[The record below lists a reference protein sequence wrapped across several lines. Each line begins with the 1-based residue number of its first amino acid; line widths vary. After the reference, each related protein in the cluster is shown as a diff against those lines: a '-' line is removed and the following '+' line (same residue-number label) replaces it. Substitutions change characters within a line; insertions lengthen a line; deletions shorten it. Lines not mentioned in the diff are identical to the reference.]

1 MRSPWLRL
9 GVLTGLLAGSVH
21 AETNRAPVHMLVP
34 GFTVQELPV
43 KLSNQNNLRFA
54 PDGTLTS
61 LGYDGKVWR
70 LRDTNGDGL
79 EDTAE
84 PVWDRPTL
92 SVPLGMAWST
102 HGLYVSSKG
111 KVSLLRDT
119 NGDGRA
125 DTEEVIASGWPA
137 TDVGSGGVDAT
148 AVTLDKD
155 GNVFFGLLVADY
167 SNAYRL
173 RKRSELKPEEKT
185 WLQQRQR
192 AATNSP
198 SPLGG
203 ERAGVRADDEL
214 VSLYDL
220 NSKRGTIQRFDP
232 RTKRLETV
240 ATGLRVPVALA
251 FNREGDLFNT
261 DQEGET
267 WMPNGNP
274 LDELNHIILGRN
286 YGFPPRHEK
295 WLPDL
300 VSEPPVVAFGP
311 QHQSACGLVFNEA
324 REALNVGQAASLPA
338 ASVRGGRG
346 RDTARP
352 ETGRLPVPLPSA
364 PAQGLFGP
372 KWWEGDAFVAGESRG
387 KIWRV
392 RLVKTPHGYVGKS
405 YTIARL
411 DLLTLDLAISPKGD
425 LYVCC
430 HSGPPDWGTGPQ
442 GEGKIFKISY
452 TDPKAPQPVA
462 VWPASQT
469 EVRIAFDRPLD
480 PSVTNAFNV
489 GQAASLPGVEANAT
503 NRSDKQ
509 PASRAGWQPAL
520 PSIEF
525 GEYVSA
531 GDRFEVLKPP
541 YAVVEQQ
548 DATPRGRLAIRS
560 ASFGNDPRTLRLT
573 TDRHPFEVNYQ
584 LTIPALSASNIAVTL
599 AYDLEYDFHGA
610 RVSFFTD
617 LAKTKLED
625 LKDALA
631 MLVGDM
637 PVMPKNYDFV
647 IPPLNGSALQKFYGG
662 HLNPLLASPQALR
675 RADEFV
681 FGLRLEPP
689 AGATDLRIETDLLEK
704 VKVWSGSGQPLARLN
719 LSSSQAEFS
728 LIGVTSRV
736 AVILPSKR
744 GGSIPSI
751 RYRRAGENFDRNLPL
766 DSTIALWAPT
776 NRASAG
782 TDSRPVPKPQG
793 DWEHGRE
800 LFTGTT
806 LNCAKC
812 HRIRGEGGLAGP
824 DLSNLIHRDARS
836 VERDIREPGATL
848 HPDYVTYL
856 AELKN
861 GDSLTGFIR
870 SSGTGSL
877 PVSDR
882 AASSPRSPGAPET
895 NAAGRLAAR
904 PTLEDSVVL
913 FDADGKD
920 TVILRAD
927 LANLHPTGQSLMPTG
942 LLDALKPNDVRDLLT
957 FLLWEPPVRTKG
969 EAERVLAASS
979 PSPLGGERA
988 GERGDPTAASKTPSP
1003 LPALSAPGG
1012 SGEGKSKTLRIVL
1025 VASKQDHGPGQ
1036 HDYPRW
1042 QEKWLRLL
1050 SGLSHRSPGQ
1060 SDPGSPTAS
1069 ASASL
1074 SPGERAGVR
1083 AGQPSRSDPAP
1094 STSAQ
1099 SSQSLLTSAPT
1110 NVSVETAWEW
1120 PSAEQFATADVLVFY
1135 FWNHNWSPAR
1145 YAQFDAYQKRGG
1157 GVVILH
1163 SACIADR
1170 DAERLAERI
1179 GLSAQ
1184 PDKVS
1189 YRHMPFDLTFVA
1201 KDHPLLRGL
1210 PETLHFLDEP
1220 YWPLIG
1226 DPSRVTVLANGQVD
1240 GAPKPLVWTFERDG
1254 SEGRKGRVFGSI
1266 LGHYFW
1272 TLDDPLYRLL
1282 VLRAI
1287 AWAGHGEEADLTRM
1301 ALLEAALK

>member
-1 MRSPWLRL
+1 MIPLRALFAGLLVAGL
-9 GVLTGLLAGSVH
+9 GV
-21 AETNRAPVHMLVP
+21 RATEPVVRMLVP

-79 EDTAE
+79 EDIAE
-84 PVWDRPTL
+84 PFWDRPTL

-119 NGDGRA
+119 DADGRA
-125 DTEEVIASGWPA
+125 DSEEVIASGWPV

-155 GNVFFGLLVADY
+155 GNLFFGLLVADY

-173 RKRSELKPEEKT
+173 RKRGDLKPAEVEGLKQNGR
-185 WLQQRQR
+185 WREPAGPE
-192 AATNSP
+192 AAN
-198 SPLGG
+198 
-203 ERAGVRADDEL
+203 DEF
-214 VSLYDL
+214 SLYDL
-220 NSKRGTIQRFDP
+220 NSKRGTIQKFDP
-232 RTKRLETV
+232 HTKRLETV

-274 LDELNHIILGRN
+274 LDELNHVILGRN
-286 YGFPPRHEK
+286 YGFPPRHDR

-300 VSEPPVVAFGP
+300 VSEPPVVGFGP
-311 QHQSACGLVFNEA
+311 QHQSACGLVFNEPRA
-324 REALNVGQAASLPA
+324 KSEVGSRK
-338 ASVRGGRG
+338 S
-346 RDTARP
+346 
-352 ETGRLPVPLPSA
+352 EVPLA
-364 PAQGLFGP
+364 AFPAQGLFGP

-411 DLLTLDLAISPKGD
+411 SMLTLDLAISPKGD

-442 GEGKIFKISY
+442 GEGRIFKISY

-462 VWPASQT
+462 VWPASPT

-480 PSVTNAFNV
+480 PSVTNSAMK
-489 GQAASLPGVEANAT
+489 AA
-503 NRSDKQ
+503 
-509 PASRAGWQPAL
+509 
-520 PSIEF
+520 IEF

-548 DATPRGRLAIRS
+548 AAIPRG
-560 ASFGNDPRTLRLT
+560 
-573 TDRHPFEVNYQ
+573 Q
-584 LTIPALSASNIAVTL
+584 LTVHGAELSEDRQELLLRTGEHSLASNYALSLFFAANRQSYAVETE
-599 AYDLEYDFHGA
+599 YDLTGVRA
-610 RVSFFTD
+610 IVLGRSIRGT
-617 LAKTKLED
+617 LAKTLSEVGLGEQAHRLGGTPDDFRQTIIDTWMPVPDAEVAARLVSPWQGPQRVVDALRSRGQSGFRVDLHPARQLANLAVTGDVEFYIQSPAKRAVYSSRNPQGRFALRLPLTTNHYEVRVRYEGEREPKLEIGTLPTPD
-625 LKDALA
+625 GRMK
-631 MLVGDM
+631 
-637 PVMPKNYDFV
+637 
-647 IPPLNGSALQKFYGG
+647 
-662 HLNPLLASPQALR
+662 PLLPSDSYAFR
-675 RADEFV
+675 
-681 FGLRLEPP
+681 
-689 AGATDLRIETDLLEK
+689 
-704 VKVWSGSGQPLARLN
+704 
-719 LSSSQAEFS
+719 LSSA
-728 LIGVTSRV
+728 
-736 AVILPSKR
+736 
-744 GGSIPSI
+744 
-751 RYRRAGENFDRNLPL
+751 
-766 DSTIALWAPT
+766 
-776 NRASAG
+776 ASAG

-800 LFTGTT
+800 LFNGTA

-812 HRIRGEGGLAGP
+812 HRIRGEGGVAGP

-836 VERDIREPGATL
+836 VERDIREPSATL

-870 SSGTGSL
+870 SQGDDSI
-877 PVSDR
+877 
-882 AASSPRSPGAPET
+882 
-895 NAAGRLAAR
+895 RLF
-904 PTLEDSVVL
+904 E
-913 FDADGKD
+913 ADGKD
-920 TVILRAD
+920 TVIPRAD
-927 LANLHPTGQSLMPTG
+927 LQNLHPTGQSLMPTS
-942 LLDALKPNDVRDLLT
+942 LLDTLKPDDVRDLMT
-957 FLLWEPPVRTKG
+957 FLLWEPPVRTKA
-969 EAERVLAASS
+969 EAERVLGAPFS
-979 PSPLGGERA
+979 
-988 GERGDPTAASKTPSP
+988 DPARTSLPTSTPDRRTA
-1003 LPALSAPGG
+1003 
-1012 SGEGKSKTLRIVL
+1012 LRIVL

-1050 SGLSHRSPGQ
+1050 
-1060 SDPGSPTAS
+1060 
-1069 ASASL
+1069 
-1074 SPGERAGVR
+1074 
-1083 AGQPSRSDPAP
+1083 
-1094 STSAQ
+1094 AQ
-1099 SSQSLLTSAPT
+1099 AAT
-1110 NVSVETAWEW
+1110 NAAVEKAWEW

-1135 FWNHNWSPAR
+1135 FWNHDWSPTR
-1145 YAQFDAYQKRGG
+1145 YAQLDTYQQRGG

-1170 DAERLAERI
+1170 EPEKLAERI

-1184 PDKVS
+1184 PGTVS
-1189 YRHMPFDLTFVA
+1189 YRHMPFELRFTA
-1201 KDHPLLRGL
+1201 KHHPLAHGL

-1226 DPSRVTVLANGQVD
+1226 DPARVTVLATGRVD
-1240 GAPKPLVWTFERDG
+1240 GADKPLVWTFERPGVDG
-1254 SEGRKGRVFGSI
+1254 RSGRVFGSI

-1287 AWAGHGEEADLTRM
+1287 AWAGGAELDRLRSATLP
-1301 ALLEAALK
+1301 EAALK

>member
-1 MRSPWLRL
+1 MLSRWMFLLSAC
-9 GVLTGLLAGSVH
+9 LAGTFARG
-21 AETNRAPVHMLVP
+21 AETNRPPVHMLVP

-54 PDGTLTS
+54 PDGSLTS

-70 LRDTNGDGL
+70 LRDTNGDSL

-84 PVWDRPTL
+84 PFWDQPTL

-119 NGDGRA
+119 NGDSRA

-148 AVTLDKD
+148 AVTLDQE

-173 RKRSELKPEEKT
+173 RKRSDLKPAEVE
-185 WLQQRQR
+185 WLKQNGRWR
-192 AATNSP
+192 EPAGPEAAN
-198 SPLGG
+198 
-203 ERAGVRADDEL
+203 DEF
-214 VSLYDL
+214 SLYDL
-220 NSKRGTIQRFDP
+220 NSKRGTIQKFDP
-232 RTKRLETV
+232 RKKQLETV

-286 YGFPPRHEK
+286 YGFPPRHDK

-300 VSEPPVVAFGP
+300 LSEPPVVAFGP
-311 QHQSACGLVFNEA
+311 QHQSACGLVFNEP
-324 REALNVGQAASLPA
+324 RLKTENWRLNTGIPLPA
-338 ASVRGGRG
+338 F
-346 RDTARP
+346 
-352 ETGRLPVPLPSA
+352 

-372 KWWEGDAFVAGESRG
+372 KWWDGDAFVAGESRG

-442 GEGKIFKISY
+442 GEGKIFKLSY

-462 VWPASQT
+462 VWPASPT

-480 PSVTNAFNV
+480 PSVTNAV
-489 GQAASLPGVEANAT
+489 RGDAA
-503 NRSDKQ
+503 K
-509 PASRAGWQPAL
+509 
-520 PSIEF
+520 IEF
-525 GEYVSA
+525 GEYVTA

-548 DATPRGRLAIRS
+548 NATPRGRLAVSKVSLSR
-560 ASFGNDPRTLRLT
+560 DRQELVLT
-573 TDRHPFEVNYQ
+573 TSEH
-584 LTIPALSASNIAVTL
+584 S
-599 AYDLEYDFHGA
+599 
-610 RVSFFTD
+610 
-617 LAKTKLED
+617 
-625 LKDALA
+625 
-631 MLVGDM
+631 
-637 PVMPKNYDFV
+637 
-647 IPPLNGSALQKFYGG
+647 
-662 HLNPLLASPQALR
+662 LLANH
-675 RADEFV
+675 
-681 FGLRLEPP
+681 
-689 AGATDLRIETDLLEK
+689 T
-704 VKVWSGSGQPLARLN
+704 
-719 LSSSQAEFS
+719 
-728 LIGVTSRV
+728 
-736 AVILPSKR
+736 VILPLGGRFEGQTIEAEYDLTGVRAVVLGRSTKVAFIDNLCAVGLDKLALRIHVEPGDWHIPKADSWMPVPDAETAAKLVYPWRGAREVLAAIRSRGCTGLQLDLLPTPRLTNLIVSASTEFTVYSSSPSKAATLMTNGLFITDAPIAPR
-744 GGSIPSI
+744 ESQVSVWFKGSTTRHLSFATVSAEDGVVRPVS
-751 RYRRAGENFDRNLPL
+751 PL
-766 DSTIALWAPT
+766 AFHVSHAPT

-800 LFTGTT
+800 LFTGTA

-812 HRIRGEGGLAGP
+812 HRIRGEGGLTGP

-836 VERDIREPGATL
+836 VERDIREPSATL

-870 SSGTGSL
+870 SQG
-877 PVSDR
+877 D
-882 AASSPRSPGAPET
+882 
-895 NAAGRLAAR
+895 
-904 PTLEDSVVL
+904 DSIRL

-920 TVILRAD
+920 TVVPRAD
-927 LANLHPTGQSLMPTG
+927 LQNLHPTGQSLMPTG
-942 LLDALKPNDVRDLLT
+942 LLDSLKPDDVRDLLT
-957 FLLWEPPVRTKG
+957 FLLWEPPVRTKA
-969 EAERVLAASS
+969 EAARVLKASS
-979 PSPLGGERA
+979 PSPLGGEWA
-988 GERGDPTAASKTPSP
+988 GERGNPTAALKQPSP
-1003 LPALSAPGG
+1003 LPALSPPGG
-1012 SGEGKSKTLRIVL
+1012 SGVGNYKALRIVL

-1050 SGLSHRSPGQ
+1050 PL
-1060 SDPGSPTAS
+1060 A
-1069 ASASL
+1069 A
-1074 SPGERAGVR
+1074 
-1083 AGQPSRSDPAP
+1083 
-1094 STSAQ
+1094 
-1099 SSQSLLTSAPT
+1099 T
-1110 NVSVETAWEW
+1110 NAVVEKAWEW

-1135 FWNHNWSPAR
+1135 FWNHDWSPAR
-1145 YAQFDAYQKRGG
+1145 YAQFDAYQQRGG

-1170 DAERLAERI
+1170 EPEKLAERI
-1179 GLSAQ
+1179 GLSAT
-1184 PDKVS
+1184 PGTVS
-1189 YRHMPFDLTFVA
+1189 YRHMPFDLQLVA
-1201 KDHPLLRGL
+1201 KIHPLTRGL
-1210 PETLHFLDEP
+1210 PERLHFLDEP

-1226 DPSRVTVLANGQVD
+1226 DPKRVTVLAQGIVD
-1240 GAPKPLVWTFERDG
+1240 GAAKPLVWTFERTGQDG
-1254 SEGRKGRVFGSI
+1254 RSGRVFGSI

-1272 TLDDPLYRLL
+1272 TLDDPLYRVL

-1287 AWAGHGEEADLTRM
+1287 AWAGGADLNRLTDA
-1301 ALLEAALK
+1301 ALLEAAVK

>member
-1 MRSPWLRL
+1 MLSRWLL
-9 GVLTGLLAGSVH
+9 LLSAGFASLLARSDATNGS
-21 AETNRAPVHMLVP
+21 PVHLLVP
-34 GFTVQELPV
+34 GFTAQELPI

-84 PVWDRPTL
+84 PFWERPSL
-92 SVPLGMAWST
+92 SVPLGMAWT
-102 HGLYVSSKG
+102 TDGLYVSSKG
-111 KVSLLRDT
+111 KVSRLRDT

-125 DTEEVIASGWPA
+125 DTEDVVASGWPA

-155 GNVFFGLLVADY
+155 GNLFFGLLVADY

-173 RKRSELKPEEKT
+173 RKRSDLKPAEVE
-185 WLQQRQR
+185 WLKQNGRWQEPTGPD
-192 AATNSP
+192 AAN
-198 SPLGG
+198 
-203 ERAGVRADDEL
+203 DEF
-214 VSLYDL
+214 SLYDL
-220 NSKRGTIQRFDP
+220 NSKRGTIQKFDP

-274 LDELNHIILGRN
+274 LDELNHILLGRN
-286 YGFPPRHEK
+286 YGFPPRHER

-300 VSEPPVVAFGP
+300 VSEPPVVSFGP
-311 QHQSACGLVFNEA
+311 QHQSACGLVFNEPHVA
-324 REALNVGQAASLPA
+324 ADVRRRTGQKSVPPPHVG
-338 ASVRGGRG
+338 GY
-346 RDTARP
+346 
-352 ETGRLPVPLPSA
+352 EVPLPA
-364 PAQGLFGP
+364 FPAQGLFGP

-392 RLVKTPHGYVGKS
+392 SLVKTPHGYVGKS

-462 VWPASQT
+462 VWPASPT
-469 EVRIAFDRPLD
+469 EVRIAFDRPLNQFD
-480 PSVTNAFNV
+480 SAMILR
-489 GQAASLPGVEANAT
+489 GSAE
-503 NRSDKQ
+503 
-509 PASRAGWQPAL
+509 
-520 PSIEF
+520 IEF
-525 GEYVSA
+525 GEYTSA
-531 GDRFEVLKPP
+531 GDRFEALKPP
-541 YAVVEQQ
+541 YTVVEQQ
-548 DATPRGRLAIRS
+548 DATPKGKLAVRKIRLGSDKRVVM
-560 ASFGNDPRTLRLT
+560 FT
-573 TDRHPFEVNYQ
+573 TDPHPLAVTY
-584 LTIPALSASNIAVTL
+584 ALSLRTAGFEA
-599 AYDLEYDFHGA
+599 AYDF
-610 RVSFFTD
+610 
-617 LAKTKLED
+617 
-625 LKDALA
+625 
-631 MLVGDM
+631 
-637 PVMPKNYDFV
+637 
-647 IPPLNGSALQKFYGG
+647 
-662 HLNPLLASPQALR
+662 
-675 RADEFV
+675 
-681 FGLRLEPP
+681 
-689 AGATDLRIETDLLEK
+689 
-704 VKVWSGSGQPLARLN
+704 
-719 LSSSQAEFS
+719 LSSSQHPDSEAQDGN
-728 LIGVTSRV
+728 L
-736 AVILPSKR
+736 L
-744 GGSIPSI
+744 GSTRLVS
-751 RYRRAGENFDRNLPL
+751 
-766 DSTIALWAPT
+766 WAPT

-782 TDSRPVPKPQG
+782 TDSRPAPKPQG

-800 LFTGTT
+800 LFTGTA

-836 VERDIREPGATL
+836 VERDIREPSATL

-856 AELKN
+856 AELKG

-870 SSGTGSL
+870 SQG
-877 PVSDR
+877 D
-882 AASSPRSPGAPET
+882 
-895 NAAGRLAAR
+895 
-904 PTLEDSVVL
+904 DSIRL

-920 TVILRAD
+920 TVVPRAD

-942 LLDALKPNDVRDLLT
+942 LLDTLKPDDVRDLLT
-957 FLLWEPPVRTKG
+957 FLLWEPPVRAKA

-988 GERGDPTAASKTPSP
+988 GERGNPNSSAKSPTP
-1003 LPALSAPGG
+1003 LPALSPPPG
-1012 SGEGKSKTLRIVL
+1012 SGEGKTNGVLRIVL

-1042 QEKWLRLL
+1042 QEKWMRLL
-1050 SGLSHRSPGQ
+1050 TL
-1060 SDPGSPTAS
+1060 A
-1069 ASASL
+1069 A
-1074 SPGERAGVR
+1074 
-1083 AGQPSRSDPAP
+1083 
-1094 STSAQ
+1094 
-1099 SSQSLLTSAPT
+1099 T
-1110 NVSVETAWEW
+1110 NAVVEKAWEW

-1135 FWNHNWSPAR
+1135 FWNHDWSPAR
-1145 YAQFDAYQKRGG
+1145 YAQLDAFQQRGG

-1170 DAERLAERI
+1170 EPEQLAERI
-1179 GLSAQ
+1179 GLSAM
-1184 PDKVS
+1184 PGTVS
-1189 YRHMPFDLTFVA
+1189 YRHMPFDLHLVA
-1201 KDHPLLRGL
+1201 RNHPLTRGL
-1210 PETLHFLDEP
+1210 PEWLHFLDEP

-1226 DPSRVTVLANGQVD
+1226 NPKRVNVLAEGIVD
-1240 GAPKPLVWTFERDG
+1240 GTPRPLVWTYEREG
-1254 SEGRKGRVFGSI
+1254 NEGRRGRVFGSI

-1272 TLDDPLYRLL
+1272 TLDDPLYRVL

-1287 AWAGHGEEADLTRM
+1287 AWAGGADLNRLSQA
-1301 ALLEAALK
+1301 ALLEAAMK

>member
-1 MRSPWLRL
+1 
-9 GVLTGLLAGSVH
+9 
-21 AETNRAPVHMLVP
+21 MLVP

-54 PDGTLTS
+54 PDGSLTS

-70 LRDTNGDGL
+70 LRDTNGDAL

-84 PVWDRPTL
+84 PFWDRPSL

-102 HGLYVSSKG
+102 AGLYVSSKG

-119 NGDGRA
+119 NADGRA
-125 DTEEVIASGWPA
+125 DTEDIIASGWPA

-148 AVTLDKD
+148 AVTLDQE
-155 GNVFFGLLVADY
+155 GNLFFGLLVADY
-167 SNAYRL
+167 ANAYRL
-173 RKRSELKPEEKT
+173 RKRGELKPDEVE
-185 WLQQRQR
+185 WLKQSGRWKEPSGPE
-192 AATNSP
+192 AAN
-198 SPLGG
+198 
-203 ERAGVRADDEL
+203 DEF
-214 VSLYDL
+214 SLYDL
-220 NSKRGTIQRFDP
+220 NSKRGTIQKFNP

-324 REALNVGQAASLPA
+324 QAASPVA
-338 ASVRGGRG
+338 ADVRRRTAGKSVPPPHVGGY
-346 RDTARP
+346 
-352 ETGRLPVPLPSA
+352 EVPLPA
-364 PAQGLFGP
+364 FPAQGLFGP

-462 VWPASQT
+462 VWPASPT
-469 EVRIAFDRPLD
+469 EVRIAFDRPLN

-489 GQAASLPGVEANAT
+489 AQAASLPGAEAGAT
-503 NRSDKQ
+503 NRSDQQ

-520 PSIEF
+520 PTIEF

-548 DATPRGRLAIRS
+548 DATPRGQLAIHEYRLEDE
-560 ASFGNDPRTLRLT
+560 GHTLVLT
-573 TDRHPFEVNYQ
+573 TDPHPLEVSYA
-584 LTIPALSASNIAVTL
+584 LTIPGVSGVSTVPSTGSVDLDYGFTGVSATWSSKEARLFWQGWLPHPSWLVATRILKGMQRVETMLGTAGHLESTSRSVTRPANYSLVRTGPGPGGRRNFAVVHDIARNVFVFSDGHVL
-599 AYDLEYDFHGA
+599 
-610 RVSFFTD
+610 
-617 LAKTKLED
+617 
-625 LKDALA
+625 DALA
-631 MLVGDM
+631 PSHFYWTNTQQGLAM
-637 PVMPKNYDFV
+637 PLSVSDV
-647 IPPLNGSALQKFYGG
+647 IVP
-662 HLNPLLASPQALR
+662 
-675 RADEFV
+675 
-681 FGLRLEPP
+681 
-689 AGATDLRIETDLLEK
+689 
-704 VKVWSGSGQPLARLN
+704 
-719 LSSSQAEFS
+719 
-728 LIGVTSRV
+728 
-736 AVILPSKR
+736 
-744 GGSIPSI
+744 
-751 RYRRAGENFDRNLPL
+751 
-766 DSTIALWAPT
+766 WAPT

-800 LFTGTT
+800 LFTGTA

-836 VERDIREPGATL
+836 VERDIREPSATL

-870 SSGTGSL
+870 SQSRTGSL
-877 PVSDR
+877 PVPDR
-882 AASSPRSPGAPET
+882 GASSPRSPGET
-895 NAAGRLAAR
+895 NAAEPGRLAAR
-904 PTLEDSVVL
+904 PALEDSVVL
-913 FDADGKD
+913 FDAYGKD
-920 TVILRAD
+920 TVIPRTD

-942 LLDALKPNDVRDLLT
+942 LLDTLKPDDVRDLLT
-957 FLLWEPPVRTKG
+957 FLLWEPPVRTKA
-969 EAERVLAASS
+969 EAERVLATSA
-979 PSPLGGERA
+979 PSPLGGERGNSTTA
-988 GERGDPTAASKTPSP
+988 LKQPTP
-1003 LPALSAPGG
+1003 LPALSPPAG
-1012 SGEGKSKTLRIVL
+1012 SGEGKASAPLRIVL

-1050 SGLSHRSPGQ
+1050 SSLAHSSPSQ
-1060 SDPGSPTAS
+1060 SDSGSPTAS
-1069 ASASL
+1069 ATVPL
-1074 SPGERAGVR
+1074 SSGERDRVR
-1083 AGQPSRSDPAP
+1083 AGQPSRPAP
-1094 STSAQ
+1094 APPFNPQ
-1099 SSQSLLTSAPT
+1099 SSQSLLTPAPT

-1120 PSAEQFATADVLVFY
+1120 LSADQFATADVLVFY
-1135 FWNHNWSPAR
+1135 FWNHDWSPAR

-1157 GVVILH
+1157 GVVVLH

-1170 DAERLAERI
+1170 EPEKLAERI
-1179 GLSAQ
+1179 GLSAT
-1184 PDKVS
+1184 PGTVS
-1189 YRHMPFDLTFVA
+1189 YRHMPFDLSFVA
-1201 KDHPLLRGL
+1201 KDHPLVRGL
-1210 PETLHFLDEP
+1210 PERLQFLDEP

-1240 GAPKPLVWTFERDG
+1240 GAPKPLVWTFERAGADG
-1254 SEGRKGRVFGSI
+1254 HTGRVFGSI

-1282 VLRAI
+1282 VLRGI
-1287 AWAGHGEEADLTRM
+1287 AWAGGADLNRLADA
-1301 ALLEAALK
+1301 ALMEAAVK

>member
-1 MRSPWLRL
+1 M
-9 GVLTGLLAGSVH
+9 LAAGFCLPAA
-21 AETNRAPVHMLVP
+21 AETNRPPVHMLVP

-84 PVWDRPTL
+84 PFWDQPTL

-111 KVSLLRDT
+111 KVSLLRDIDA
-119 NGDGRA
+119 DGRA

-148 AVTLDKD
+148 AVTLDRD

-173 RKRSELKPEEKT
+173 RKRSDLKPAEVE
-185 WLQQRQR
+185 WLKQNGRWR
-192 AATNSP
+192 EPAGPEAAN
-198 SPLGG
+198 
-203 ERAGVRADDEL
+203 DEF
-214 VSLYDL
+214 SLYDL
-220 NSKRGTIQRFDP
+220 NSKRGTVQKFDP
-232 RTKRLETV
+232 RTKQLETV
-240 ATGLRVPVALA
+240 STGLRVPVALA

-300 VSEPPVVAFGP
+300 ISEPPVVAFGP
-311 QHQSACGLVFNEA
+311 QHQSACGLVFNDPHSKSE
-324 REALNVGQAASLPA
+324 VGSRK
-338 ASVRGGRG
+338 S
-346 RDTARP
+346 
-352 ETGRLPVPLPSA
+352 EVPLA
-364 PAQGLFGP
+364 AFPAQGLFGP

-462 VWPASQT
+462 VWPASPS

-480 PSVTNAFNV
+480 PSVTNLFGSAEHRSAGSSTN
-489 GQAASLPGVEANAT
+489 LPSNAR
-503 NRSDKQ
+503 RSD
-509 PASRAGWQPAL
+509 AY
-520 PSIEF
+520 IEF

-548 DATPRGRLAIRS
+548 DATPRGKLAIRG
-560 ASFGNDPRTLRLT
+560 ASFGTVWHTLIIKTDP
-573 TDRHPFEVNYQ
+573 HPLDVPYSINFGG
-584 LTIPALSASNIAVTL
+584 IL
-599 AYDLEYDFHGA
+599 AEFAKTAPSTVDLEYSFTGA
-610 RVSFFTD
+610 EAQTSKKRDDTI
-617 LAKTKLED
+617 KLEALWYPHPD
-625 LKDALA
+625 WQITKALTRGSIEHQLFEQGRNCSRFNLQSSVEIPTGEFGLKPITTADRFAIQWTVSATNITDGSRRGVRLEAMSEAWCDSWTHPELA
-631 MLVGDM
+631 A
-637 PVMPKNYDFV
+637 YDF
-647 IPPLNGSALQKFYGG
+647 
-662 HLNPLLASPQALR
+662 LR
-675 RADEFV
+675 KET
-681 FGLRLEPP
+681 LP
-689 AGATDLRIETDLLEK
+689 A
-704 VKVWSGSGQPLARLN
+704 PLAW
-719 LSSSQAEFS
+719 FH
-728 LIGVTSRV
+728 
-736 AVILPSKR
+736 LP
-744 GGSIPSI
+744 
-751 RYRRAGENFDRNLPL
+751 
-766 DSTIALWAPT
+766 WAPT

-800 LFTGTT
+800 LFTGTA
-806 LNCAKC
+806 LNCTKC
-812 HRIRGEGGLAGP
+812 HRIRGDGGLAGP

-836 VERDIREPGATL
+836 VERDIREPSATL

-870 SSGTGSL
+870 SQNRTGSL
-877 PVSDR
+877 PVPDR
-882 AASSPRSPGAPET
+882 GPSSPRSPGAPET
-895 NAAGRLAAR
+895 NTTGRLAAR
-904 PTLEDSVVL
+904 PALEDAVIL

-920 TVILRAD
+920 TVIPRAD
-927 LANLHPTGQSLMPTG
+927 LQNLHPTGQSLMPTG
-942 LLDALKPNDVRDLLT
+942 LLDNLKPDDVRDLLT
-957 FLLWEPPVRTKG
+957 FLLWEPPVRTKA
-969 EAERVLAASS
+969 EAERILAIST

-988 GERGDPTAASKTPSP
+988 GERGSQDSSSKPPSP
-1003 LPALSAPGG
+1003 LPALSPPAG
-1012 SGEGKSKTLRIVL
+1012 SGEGKTNVALRIVL

-1050 SGLSHRSPGQ
+1050 PL
-1060 SDPGSPTAS
+1060 A
-1069 ASASL
+1069 A
-1074 SPGERAGVR
+1074 
-1083 AGQPSRSDPAP
+1083 
-1094 STSAQ
+1094 
-1099 SSQSLLTSAPT
+1099 T
-1110 NVSVETAWEW
+1110 NTVVEKAWEW

-1135 FWNHNWSPAR
+1135 FWNHDWSPAR
-1145 YAQFDAYQKRGG
+1145 YAQFDAYQQRGG

-1170 DAERLAERI
+1170 EPEQLAERI
-1179 GLSAQ
+1179 GLSAT
-1184 PDKVS
+1184 PGTVS
-1189 YRHMPFDLTFVA
+1189 YRHMPFELQLAKGHALT
-1201 KDHPLLRGL
+1201 HGL
-1210 PETLHFLDEP
+1210 PERLQFLDEP

-1226 DPSRVTVLANGQVD
+1226 DPSRVTVLAHGQVD
-1240 GAPKPLVWTFERDG
+1240 GVPRPLVWTFERG
-1254 SEGRKGRVFGSI
+1254 GGAGRKGRVFGSI

-1287 AWAGHGEEADLTRM
+1287 AWSGHAGSVDLSRM
-1301 ALLEAALK
+1301 AGIEAAIR

>member
-1 MRSPWLRL
+1 MLSRWLL
-9 GVLTGLLAGSVH
+9 LLTAGLASLFAQGGVTNGS
-21 AETNRAPVHMLVP
+21 PVHLLVP

-84 PVWDRPTL
+84 PFWDRPTL

-102 HGLYVSSKG
+102 RGLYVSSKG

-119 NGDGRA
+119 DGDDRA
-125 DTEEVIASGWPA
+125 DTEDVIASGWPA

-155 GNVFFGLLVADY
+155 GNLFFGLLVADY

-173 RKRSELKPEEKT
+173 RKRSDLKPAEVD
-185 WLQQRQR
+185 WLKQNGRWQEPTGPD
-192 AATNSP
+192 AAN
-198 SPLGG
+198 
-203 ERAGVRADDEL
+203 DEF
-214 VSLYDL
+214 SLYDL
-220 NSKRGTIQRFDP
+220 NSQRGTIQKFDP

-267 WMPNGNP
+267 WMPHGNP

-286 YGFPPRHEK
+286 YGFPPRHER

-300 VSEPPVVAFGP
+300 ASEPPVVAFGP
-311 QHQSACGLVFNEA
+311 QHQSACGLVFNEPRVA
-324 REALNVGQAASLPA
+324 DDVRRRTGQKSVPPPHVG
-338 ASVRGGRG
+338 GY
-346 RDTARP
+346 
-352 ETGRLPVPLPSA
+352 EVPLPA
-364 PAQGLFGP
+364 FPAQGLFGP
-372 KWWEGDAFVAGESRG
+372 KWWEGDAFVASESRG

-452 TDPKAPQPVA
+452 TDTKAPQPVA
-462 VWPASQT
+462 VWPASGT

-480 PSVTNAFNV
+480 PGVTNAV
-489 GQAASLPGVEANAT
+489 RGDAA
-503 NRSDKQ
+503 K
-509 PASRAGWQPAL
+509 
-520 PSIEF
+520 IEF

-548 DATPRGRLAIRS
+548 DATPRGSLLVHQAQLRDE
-560 ASFGNDPRTLRLT
+560 NRTLLLT
-573 TDRHPFEVNYQ
+573 TDPHPLSVLYCLAFDRWEV
-584 LTIPALSASNIAVTL
+584 
-599 AYDLEYDFHGA
+599 AYDFNGVYILDFHKTNWGKLPRVVKDAALALGFGA
-610 RVSFFTD
+610 RSLDEAVSESLG
-617 LAKTKLED
+617 LATEIEANRRLLPTSIEPRRSG
-625 LKDALA
+625 L
-631 MLVGDM
+631 
-637 PVMPKNYDFV
+637 
-647 IPPLNGSALQKFYGG
+647 GG
-662 HLNPLLASPQALR
+662 R
-675 RADEFV
+675 IRT
-681 FGLRLEPP
+681 RL
-689 AGATDLRIETDLLEK
+689 D
-704 VKVWSGSGQPLARLN
+704 
-719 LSSSQAEFS
+719 
-728 LIGVTSRV
+728 
-736 AVILPSKR
+736 
-744 GGSIPSI
+744 
-751 RYRRAGENFDRNLPL
+751 LPL
-766 DSTIALWAPT
+766 DTGGVSVRSKNAVSISYMSDLGDRPGLMSQSAYASSKRFPFGFVAELQWNPTHNSHEFWIEGDDGAPSAFLTYFRKGDNTERIVPLQNMWLPWAPT

-782 TDSRPVPKPQG
+782 TDSRPAPKPQG

-800 LFTGTT
+800 LFTGTA

-836 VERDIREPGATL
+836 VERDIREPSATL

-870 SSGTGSL
+870 SQSRTGSL

-882 AASSPRSPGAPET
+882 GASSPRSRGET
-895 NAAGRLAAR
+895 AAEPDRLAAR
-904 PTLEDSVVL
+904 PTSEDAVVL

-920 TVILRAD
+920 TVIPRTD

-942 LLDALKPNDVRDLLT
+942 LLDSLKPDDVRDLLT
-957 FLLWEPPVRTKG
+957 FLLWEPPLRAKA

-979 PSPLGGERA
+979 PT
-988 GERGDPTAASKTPSP
+988 PT
-1003 LPALSAPGG
+1003 PALSPPVGN
-1012 SGEGKSKTLRIVL
+1012 GKLKTNETLRIVL

-1036 HDYPRW
+1036 HDYPHW
-1042 QEKWLRLL
+1042 QEKWMRLL
-1050 SGLSHRSPGQ
+1050 AL
-1060 SDPGSPTAS
+1060 A
-1069 ASASL
+1069 A
-1074 SPGERAGVR
+1074 
-1083 AGQPSRSDPAP
+1083 
-1094 STSAQ
+1094 
-1099 SSQSLLTSAPT
+1099 T
-1110 NVSVETAWEW
+1110 NAVVEKAWEW
-1120 PSAEQFATADVLVFY
+1120 PTAEQFATANVLVFY
-1135 FWNHNWSPAR
+1135 FWNHDWSPAR
-1145 YAQFDAYQKRGG
+1145 YAQLDAYQQRGG

-1170 DAERLAERI
+1170 KPEQLAERI

-1184 PDKVS
+1184 PGTVS
-1189 YRHMPFDLTFVA
+1189 YRHMPFDLHLVA
-1201 KDHPLLRGL
+1201 REHPLTRGL
-1210 PETLHFLDEP
+1210 PEWLHFLDEP

-1226 DPSRVTVLANGQVD
+1226 DLNRVNVLAEAIVD
-1240 GAPKPLVWTFERDG
+1240 GAPKPLVWTHERAGQDG
-1254 SEGRKGRVFGSI
+1254 RRGRVFGSI

-1287 AWAGHGEEADLTRM
+1287 AWTGGADLNRLTDA
-1301 ALLEAALK
+1301 ALLEAAVK

>member
-1 MRSPWLRL
+1 
-9 GVLTGLLAGSVH
+9 
-21 AETNRAPVHMLVP
+21 MLVP
-34 GFTVQELPV
+34 GFTVHELPV

-54 PDGTLTS
+54 PDGSLTS

-84 PVWDRPTL
+84 PVWDQPTL

-102 HGLYVSSKG
+102 AGLYVSSKG

-119 NGDGRA
+119 NADGRA
-125 DTEEVIASGWPA
+125 ETEDIIASGWPA

-148 AVTLDKD
+148 AVTLDQE
-155 GNVFFGLLVADY
+155 GNLFFGLLVADY
-167 SNAYRL
+167 ANAYRL
-173 RKRSELKPEEKT
+173 RKRGELKPAEVE
-185 WLQQRQR
+185 WLKQSGRWKEPSGPE
-192 AATNSP
+192 AAN
-198 SPLGG
+198 
-203 ERAGVRADDEL
+203 DEF
-214 VSLYDL
+214 SLYDL
-220 NSKRGTIQRFDP
+220 NSKRGTIQKLDP

-286 YGFPPRHEK
+286 YGFPPRHGK

-311 QHQSACGLVFNEA
+311 QHQSACGLVFNES
-324 REALNVGQAASLPA
+324 RLKTENWRLNTGIPLPA
-338 ASVRGGRG
+338 F
-346 RDTARP
+346 
-352 ETGRLPVPLPSA
+352 

-462 VWPASQT
+462 VWPASPT

-489 GQAASLPGVEANAT
+489 GQAASLPGSEAGAT
-503 NRSDKQ
+503 NRSDQQ

-520 PSIEF
+520 PTIEF

-548 DATPRGRLAIRS
+548 DATPRGKLVVRRGRLRDDNRTLVLTTDPHTLAVNYALNVGGWEVGYDFQGCYIYASTPTAWGKVPNAVKSRLQNLGIGQESAEWTGGSLLGIGIGRELNRGFGISVGNPAKDGQTDAYTSLNLPPDTVAVSVRSDAEVEMQVGGVFERPEIRS
-560 ASFGNDPRTLRLT
+560 AAFVTTTKQVSGHWGSLNWNTAYNGTLLFLRGPGT
-573 TDRHPFEVNYQ
+573 ASAQ
-584 LTIPALSASNIAVTL
+584 LTFLGRGETQERTIP
-599 AYDLEYDFHGA
+599 LEA
-610 RVSFFTD
+610 
-617 LAKTKLED
+617 
-625 LKDALA
+625 
-631 MLVGDM
+631 
-637 PVMPKNYDFV
+637 
-647 IPPLNGSALQKFYGG
+647 I
-662 HLNPLLASPQALR
+662 
-675 RADEFV
+675 
-681 FGLRLEPP
+681 RLP
-689 AGATDLRIETDLLEK
+689 
-704 VKVWSGSGQPLARLN
+704 
-719 LSSSQAEFS
+719 
-728 LIGVTSRV
+728 
-736 AVILPSKR
+736 
-744 GGSIPSI
+744 
-751 RYRRAGENFDRNLPL
+751 
-766 DSTIALWAPT
+766 WAPT

-800 LFTGTT
+800 LFTGTA

-812 HRIRGEGGLAGP
+812 HRIRGKGGLTGP

-836 VERDIREPGATL
+836 VERDIREPSATL
-848 HPDYVTYL
+848 HPDYMTYL

-870 SSGTGSL
+870 SKSRTGSL
-877 PVSDR
+877 PVPER
-882 AASSPRSPGAPET
+882 GASSPRSPGEPET
-895 NAAGRLAAR
+895 NTAGRLAAR
-904 PTLEDSVVL
+904 PTLEDAVVL

-920 TVILRAD
+920 TVVLRTD
-927 LANLHPTGQSLMPTG
+927 LRNLHPTGQSLMPTG
-942 LLDALKPNDVRDLLT
+942 LLDALKPDDVRDLLT
-957 FLLWEPPVRTKG
+957 FLLWEPPVRTKA
-969 EAERVLAASS
+969 EAERVMAASP
-979 PSPLGGERA
+979 PSPLGGER
-988 GERGDPTAASKTPSP
+988 GDSTTSLKQPTPP
-1003 LPALSAPGG
+1003 PALSPPAG
-1012 SGEGKSKTLRIVL
+1012 SGEGKASAAIRIVL

-1050 SGLSHRSPGQ
+1050 SSLGHSSPSQ
-1060 SDPGSPTAS
+1060 SDSGNPTAS
-1069 ASASL
+1069 ATVPLSL
-1074 SPGERAGVR
+1074 GERDRVR
-1083 AGQPSRSDPAP
+1083 AGQPSRPEPAP
-1094 STSAQ
+1094 SSNPQ

-1120 PSAEQFATADVLVFY
+1120 PSADQFATADVLVFY
-1135 FWNHNWSPAR
+1135 FWNHDWSPAR

-1170 DAERLAERI
+1170 EPEKLAERI
-1179 GLSAQ
+1179 GLSAT
-1184 PDKVS
+1184 PGTVS
-1189 YRHMPFDLTFVA
+1189 YRHMPFDLSFVA
-1201 KDHPLLRGL
+1201 KDHPLVRGL
-1210 PETLHFLDEP
+1210 PERLHFLDEP

-1240 GAPKPLVWTFERDG
+1240 GATKPLVWTFERDG
-1254 SEGRKGRVFGSI
+1254 IDGRRGRVFGSI

-1282 VLRAI
+1282 VLRGI
-1287 AWAGHGEEADLTRM
+1287 AWAGGADLNRLADA
-1301 ALLEAALK
+1301 ALLEAAVK

>member
-1 MRSPWLRL
+1 MSK
-9 GVLTGLLAGSVH
+9 VH
-21 AETNRAPVHMLVP
+21 T
-34 GFTVQELPV
+34 Q
-43 KLSNQNNLRFA
+43 
-54 PDGTLTS
+54 
-61 LGYDGKVWR
+61 
-70 LRDTNGDGL
+70 
-79 EDTAE
+79 
-84 PVWDRPTL
+84 
-92 SVPLGMAWST
+92 
-102 HGLYVSSKG
+102 
-111 KVSLLRDT
+111 
-119 NGDGRA
+119 
-125 DTEEVIASGWPA
+125 
-137 TDVGSGGVDAT
+137 
-148 AVTLDKD
+148 
-155 GNVFFGLLVADY
+155 
-167 SNAYRL
+167 
-173 RKRSELKPEEKT
+173 
-185 WLQQRQR
+185 
-192 AATNSP
+192 
-198 SPLGG
+198 
-203 ERAGVRADDEL
+203 
-214 VSLYDL
+214 
-220 NSKRGTIQRFDP
+220 IQKFDP

-324 REALNVGQAASLPA
+324 RVAADVRRRTTPSSVPPPHVG
-338 ASVRGGRG
+338 GY
-346 RDTARP
+346 
-352 ETGRLPVPLPSA
+352 EVPLPA
-364 PAQGLFGP
+364 FPAQGLFGP

-442 GEGKIFKISY
+442 GEGKIFKLSY

-462 VWPASQT
+462 VWPASPT

-480 PSVTNAFNV
+480 QFDSAMILRGSV
-489 GQAASLPGVEANAT
+489 E
-503 NRSDKQ
+503 
-509 PASRAGWQPAL
+509 
-520 PSIEF
+520 IEF
-525 GEYVSA
+525 GEYTSA

-541 YAVVEQQ
+541 YTVVEQQ
-548 DATPRGRLAIRS
+548 NATPKGKLAVRKIRLGDDKRVVMFTTEPHPLAVTYALTLRTAGFEAAYDFLGSSQHSSTETQDGRLLGS
-560 ASFGNDPRTLRLT
+560 T
-573 TDRHPFEVNYQ
+573 Q
-584 LTIPALSASNIAVTL
+584 L
-599 AYDLEYDFHGA
+599 
-610 RVSFFTD
+610 VS
-617 LAKTKLED
+617 
-625 LKDALA
+625 
-631 MLVGDM
+631 
-637 PVMPKNYDFV
+637 
-647 IPPLNGSALQKFYGG
+647 
-662 HLNPLLASPQALR
+662 
-675 RADEFV
+675 
-681 FGLRLEPP
+681 
-689 AGATDLRIETDLLEK
+689 
-704 VKVWSGSGQPLARLN
+704 
-719 LSSSQAEFS
+719 
-728 LIGVTSRV
+728 
-736 AVILPSKR
+736 
-744 GGSIPSI
+744 
-751 RYRRAGENFDRNLPL
+751 
-766 DSTIALWAPT
+766 WAPT

-800 LFTGTT
+800 LFTGTA

-812 HRIRGEGGLAGP
+812 HRIRGEGGLTGP

-836 VERDIREPGATL
+836 VERDIREPSATL

-856 AELKN
+856 AELKR

-870 SSGTGSL
+870 SQSRTGS
-877 PVSDR
+877 PSVADR
-882 AASSPRSPGAPET
+882 GASSPRSPGDP
-895 NAAGRLAAR
+895 NAAEPGRLAAR
-904 PTLEDSVVL
+904 PTLEDAVVL

-920 TVILRAD
+920 TVIPRAD

-942 LLDALKPNDVRDLLT
+942 LLDTLKPDDVRDLLT
-957 FLLWEPPVRTKG
+957 FLLWEPPVRTKA

-979 PSPLGGERA
+979 PSPLGGEKA
-988 GERGDPTAASKTPSP
+988 SERDNPTAALKQPTP
-1003 LPALSAPGG
+1003 LPALSPPVG
-1012 SGEGKSKTLRIVL
+1012 SGEGKASDPLRIVL

-1042 QEKWLRLL
+1042 QEKWKRLL
-1050 SGLSHRSPGQ
+1050 SSL
-1060 SDPGSPTAS
+1060 SPTSPSQPDAGSLIAS
-1069 ASASL
+1069 ATVPL
-1074 SPGERAGVR
+1074 SPGERDRVR
-1083 AGQPSRSDPAP
+1083 AGQPSQPDPAP

-1120 PSAEQFATADVLVFY
+1120 PTAGQFTTADVLVFY
-1135 FWNHNWSPAR
+1135 FWNHDWSPAR

-1170 DAERLAERI
+1170 EPEKLAERI
-1179 GLSAQ
+1179 GLSAT
-1184 PDKVS
+1184 PGTVS
-1189 YRHMPFDLTFVA
+1189 YRHMPFDLIFEA
-1201 KDHPLLRGL
+1201 KDHPLVRGL
-1210 PETLHFLDEP
+1210 PELLHFLDEP

-1240 GAPKPLVWTFERDG
+1240 GAPKPLVWTFERAGADG
-1254 SEGRKGRVFGSI
+1254 RTGRVFGSI

-1282 VLRAI
+1282 VLRGI
-1287 AWAGHGEEADLTRM
+1287 AWAGGADLNRLADA
-1301 ALLEAALK
+1301 ALLEAAVK